1 MKKMRFNFNNDHWYF
16 YIVLFEV
23 PVGVLRM
30 QLCNACPAGRK
41 KFDVSSEKIS
51 LIE

>member
-23 PVGVLRM
+23 PVGVL
-30 QLCNACPAGRK
+30 AA
-41 KFDVSSEKIS
+41 E
-51 LIE
+51 